1 MRHITSSRFKLR
13 SLLPFALCLVLCIGV
28 LSCATPRQA
37 PLPLGDLTIGVAPF
51 TQPTGP
57 QDMLAGYEPKDAEV
71 VEPKILSELD
81 ALFGQLLLSTT
92 AHSYKDSDA
101 AMDCYEKVRHEGN
114 APRAAIRTWAAVGR
128 CLGVDLLVVPQ
139 LMEWRERDGGE
150 MGVVMPA
157 SVAMDF
163 FILDVNNESL
173 VSRSHFDETQA
184 ALTSN
189 LLEAGKFI
197 KRKGKWI
204 PAKDLAKEGMEKAIK
219 ELRL

>member
-1 MRHITSSRFKLR
+1 MRHTSSSRFKLC
-13 SLLPFALCLVLCIGV
+13 SLLPIICLAVCIGV
-28 LSCATPRQA
+28 ISCATPQQP

-51 TQPTGP
+51 TQPMVP
-57 QDMLAGYEPKDAEV
+57 ADMLAGYEPKDAEQ
-71 VEPKILSELD
+71 VEPKVLSELD

-92 AHSYKDSDA
+92 AHSYKDPDA
-101 AMDCYEKVRHEGN
+101 AQDCYEKVYQAGN
-114 APRAAIRTWAAVGR
+114 TPRAAIRTWSAVGR

-150 MGVVMPA
+150 MGVSLPA

-184 ALTSN
+184 PLTDN
-189 LLEAGKFI
+189 LLEAGKFF

-204 PAKDLAKEGMEKAIK
+204 LAKELAKEGMEKAIK